1 MTQEELDVKR
11 ARLLELAEERM
22 AVLDS
27 QIAAYAAER
36 AARQQLYEC
45 LGTVQSIRD
54 ERDAILDS
62 MEAHRAAAEALEE
75 AAEL

>member
-36 AARQQLYEC
+36 AARQQLHEC
-45 LGTVQSIRD
+45 LGAVQSIRD

-62 MEAHRAAAEALEE
+62 MEAHRAAAAALEE
-75 AAEL
+75 AK